1 MLTDYPF
8 AAGEVVGEQ
17 CGARGSKHLCVK
29 QASFVVGCLDLVFF
43 PQLVGTKF
51 KRSCGKGL
59 SNVGSGPGLLVPL
72 SGGLGS
78 SRSVRGIEDLPFGP
92 RQIERPLSSMNAKW
106 KSRPFSVAHERRL
119 WGNERLELNGLQG
132 SSYCSIFFRVFAF

>member
-29 QASFVVGCLDLVFF
+29 QASFVVGCLDPVFV
-43 PQLVGTKF
+43 PQLVGTEF
-51 KRSCGKGL
+51 KRSCGRGL

-92 RQIERPLSSMNAKW
+92 RQIERPLSSMNTKW
-106 KSRPFSVAHERRL
+106 KSRPRADLDEGQLLGTSP
-119 WGNERLELNGLQG
+119 G
-132 SSYCSIFFRVFAF
+132 C